1 MIRLDDSWW
10 WFEHG
15 SKSINPQN
23 YDWNTQLP
31 KHDCIYPKRYP
42 NFEPAISE
50 LTHSLFDVD
59 SRINTQALVHWAGRF
74 DHQFLKD
81 ATWGLWFWQLLSI
94 RTGSLFF
101 HSPPPSYST
110 FEMVSSP
117 PKTEVEKPK
126 PRGQKHSTSCWFQT
140 FFIFPY
146 LGKRSN
152 LTNIFQMGSNHQ
164 LVKYLGFAAVFFGS
178 KKSRVSFGRPGPV
191 RPGAGRV
198 QQRLGCLMA

>member
-1 MIRLDDSWW
+1 M
-10 WFEHG
+10 
-15 SKSINPQN
+15 
-23 YDWNTQLP
+23 
-31 KHDCIYPKRYP
+31 
-42 NFEPAISE
+42 
-50 LTHSLFDVD
+50 D

-74 DHQFLKD
+74 DHQFPKD

-101 HSPPPSYST
+101 HSPTPNYST

-152 LTNIFQMGSNHQ
+152 LTKFFQMGWNHQ
-164 LVKYLGFAAVFFGS
+164 LVKYLIFAAFFFGS
-178 KKSRVSFGRPGPV
+178 KKSRVSFGRAWTGPT
-191 RPGAGRV
+191 RGWTGSTALGLFDGLGQRGWGAKEV
-198 QQRLGCLMA
+198 IETDELRLKTYHQYPPQLRYF